1 MSVPYLCSGHVRYS
15 DYGHKVNFVEGNS
28 LWGEDKGRKFGLLNS
43 LMRTQVWGMQPG
55 KRASETVNIHSQI
68 CTCYAVL
75 CMSRIR
81 THTHKHSRSQFFSPS
96 FNTLG
101 TLFALSG
108 AKRAFRASRQADEG
122 NSCLNRSYK
131 MSHQTSC
138 TSHSFIPT
146 FTIRMSL
153 DLSLFFSDDVT
164 CWNFF
169 TRSATLKHKVFT
181 LSPILEYFPQQT
193 RCWRAF
199 LQKHILCI
207 CRRAWVGDK
216 MSKNDLSM
224 CDRQKEAGV

>member
-1 MSVPYLCSGHVRYS
+1 MSVPYLCCGHVRYS

-28 LWGEDKGRKFGLLNS
+28 LWVEDKGRKFGLLNS

-75 CMSRIR
+75 RMSRIR
-81 THTHKHSRSQFFSPS
+81 AHTHKHSRSQFFRPS

-108 AKRAFRASRQADEG
+108 AKRAFRASWQPDEG

-131 MSHQTSC
+131 TSR

-146 FTIRMSL
+146 FMIRMSL
-153 DLSLFFSDDVT
+153 DLSLFSLMTWHVDIFSPGLRL
-164 CWNFF
+164 WNTKF
-169 TRSATLKHKVFT
+169 S
-181 LSPILEYFPQQT
+181 
-193 RCWRAF
+193 
-199 LQKHILCI
+199 LC
-207 CRRAWVGDK
+207 VP
-216 MSKNDLSM
+216 S
-224 CDRQKEAGV
+224 